1 MRFAPIR
8 HMAWAKRHQ
17 LEAPTRLDLSTSAV
31 DYASIEDL
39 GGIPAELPLKGNN
52 GYGHP
57 DLLKAIAGR
66 YGLGEERVLPISGS
80 SLANFLVGAA
90 LVQPGDRVVLE
101 RPVYEPLLRIVEA
114 AGGIPAWVDRRM
126 EDGWAVDPEALRHAC
141 GGKAA
146 LAILTNLHNPTG
158 AGMDAGTVR
167 ACAAAAASAG
177 ANLLV
182 DEVYLDSAFAMSPP
196 PRPAATLAGNAVS
209 TASWTKSYG
218 LGGLRSGWVA
228 GPADLIRRL
237 KEIRDAVD
245 VANPYPIDILSL
257 QAWARRDALLERS
270 GRRFRENW
278 AVMAAWLARNPA
290 WRCTSPAG
298 GFVCCPRVPDG
309 IEVPRFLETLMARH
323 GCAVTPGEFFG
334 LPRHIRIGFGGP
346 TATLEEG
353 LAAIDEVASE
363 G

>member
-1 MRFAPIR
+1 
-8 HMAWAKRHQ
+8 MAWAKRHQ
-17 LEAPTRLDLSTSAV
+17 HITPARLDLSTSAV
-31 DYASIEDL
+31 QHATIEDL
-39 GGIPAELPLKGNN
+39 GGLPSAFPLVGNN

-66 YGLGEERVLPISGS
+66 YGLGEDRILPTSGS
-80 SLANFLVGAA
+80 SLANFLVAA
-90 LVQPGDRVVLE
+90 ARVQPGDRVVLE
-101 RPVYEPLLRIVEA
+101 RPVYEPLVRIVEA

-126 EDGWAVDPEALRHAC
+126 EDGWAVDPEALRRAC

-158 AGMDAGTVR
+158 AGMGAGTVR

-177 ANLLV
+177 ATLLV

-196 PRPAATLAGNAVS
+196 PRPAATLAENAVS
-209 TASWTKSYG
+209 TASWTKSFG

-228 GPADLIRRL
+228 GPASLIQRL

-245 VANPYPIDILSL
+245 VLNPYPVDVLAL
-257 QAWARRDALLERS
+257 RAWARRDALLARS
-270 GRRFRENW
+270 ERRFRENW
-278 AVMAAWLARNPA
+278 AVVAAWLARNPA

-309 IEVPRFLETLMARH
+309 IELPRFLETLMTRH
-323 GCAVTPGEFFG
+323 GCAVTPGEFFA

-346 TATLEEG
+346 KAVLEEG
-353 LAAIDEVASE
+353 LAALSEVASAA
-363 G
+363 